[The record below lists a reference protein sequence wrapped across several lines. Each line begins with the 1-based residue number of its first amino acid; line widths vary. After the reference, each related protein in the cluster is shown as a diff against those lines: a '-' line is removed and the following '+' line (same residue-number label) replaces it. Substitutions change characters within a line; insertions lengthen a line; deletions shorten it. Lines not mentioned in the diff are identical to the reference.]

1 MQPPAPMF
9 QNQHQESI
17 QSATKFRPSLPP
29 TAALSKP
36 VSKPVWWEI
45 RFFKC
50 PWIFPVGKLKTLGTP
65 DRAPLRLEEDEFEEW
80 TKVRMNNNSVHL
92 RNQDPEAEQRK
103 CETLCQ
109 DDKLPQLN
117 NAEIPCVQTDHQN
130 MPSNV
135 LLWGTACKQPFKVS
149 LDTGAA
155 ITVISEKFFVEVLR
169 AYFAIQKSERI
180 DNIKT
185 AYGSKVP
192 VIGLVRFPLI
202 LGDNE
207 YSCNAMIVP
216 GLAYSI
222 ALGRDFLY
230 NKSAV
235 IDVKVCFVTFHGSN
249 IIYFLK
255 GDKPLI
261 ISDVKTVTSYVLDAQ
276 SEKIIPARLENL
288 CQVLL

>member
-1 MQPPAPMF
+1 MDAHFNRENTDSKRFAFGAKPHFPQANQNFARGRNLRTTDGQPICNYCQRVGHVSKYCNYRMQPPAPMF

-29 TAALSKP
+29 TAALLKP

-45 RFFKC
+45 QFFKR
-50 PWIFPVGKLKTLGTP
+50 PRIFPVGELKTLGTP
-65 DRAPLRLEEDEFEEW
+65 DRAPLWLEEDEFEEW

-135 LLWGTACKQPFKVS
+135 LIWGTACKQPFKVS

-155 ITVISEKFFVEVLR
+155 ITVISEKFFIEVLR

-180 DNIKT
+180 DNIKI
-185 AYGSKVP
+185 ADGSKVP

-207 YSCNAMIVP
+207 YSCNATIVP

-222 ALGRDFLY
+222 ALGRDF
-230 NKSAV
+230 
-235 IDVKVCFVTFHGSN
+235 
-249 IIYFLK
+249 
-255 GDKPLI
+255 
-261 ISDVKTVTSYVLDAQ
+261 
-276 SEKIIPARLENL
+276 
-288 CQVLL
+288 